1 MINLLTAIDY
11 EATYWKW
18 LRYTAAARRLDARC
32 PDDTRKVF
40 TQLYRAF
47 AREYYAVVPSPSG
60 IRRERSL

>member
-18 LRYTAAARRLDARC
+18 LRYTAAARRLDAQN

-40 TQLYRAF
+40 TQLYRAL
-47 AREYYAVVPSPSG
+47 AGDDVVVRFPG
-60 IRRERSL
+60 ERSL